1 MRRIPKDSW
10 AIIEKVLRRYQDNK
24 TEYENLIDELME
36 RSPVQ
41 DGQPHGTSITRP
53 TELTAIQLTAVGP
66 KTARLKREINAV
78 ESVYNQ
84 LRPEE
89 QEVIRIRFFCS
100 RNKNTPYWRMEA
112 KCPYSERQMQRIV
125 AKVILKVGKQIGEI

>member
-41 DGQPHGTSITRP
+41 DGQPHGTSIVRP
-53 TELTAIQLTAVGP
+53 TELTAIQLVSASP

-78 ESVYNQ
+78 EAVYNQ

-89 QEVIRIRFFCS
+89 QEVIRLRFFSS
-100 RNKNTPYWRMEA
+100 RSKNTPYWRLAA
-112 KCPYSERQMQRIV
+112 KCSYSERQMKRIISKTV
-125 AKVILKVGKQIGEI
+125 SKVGEYLGEI